1 MTLQSPPSP
10 RKNWSYDQYFQAQMN
25 KNKNETN
32 KNLTSN
38 YKSTGDYQSKPKTQ
52 TEN

>member
-10 RKNWSYDQYFQAQMN
+10 GKNWSYDKYFQAQMN
-25 KNKNETN
+25 KNKKET
-32 KNLTSN
+32 KTNLTN
-38 YKSTGDYQSKPKTQ
+38 RYKSTDDYQSTPKIR